1 MALSGS
7 GRRARRHGGGV
18 GAKTVPQMLTP
29 VPFCR
34 SLIDE
39 TLLSEE
45 ETRWMDRHHNWCHA
59 TRCSLKNSLEQRR
72 TRSSELAGMTS
83 RHVAKK
89 WLEEAV
95 QRLNFELALKT
106 YS

>member
-45 ETRWMDRHHNWCHA
+45 ETRWMDRHHDWCHA
-59 TRCSLKNSLEQRR
+59 VL
-72 TRSSELAGMTS
+72 
-83 RHVAKK
+83 
-89 WLEEAV
+89 LEEFSRTTEDEV
-95 QRLNFELALKT
+95 KRVGWDDLKT
-106 YS
+106 CRKKMARGGRPATQLRTCIKDI